1 MVQFGQLGVSGDIGR
16 GAGGGGRP
24 LMLSEGLEELSR
36 AQPPAA
42 SGQGRVSP
50 ACRDKDCFLAHMS
63 GCSIFS
69 NTKISGFR
77 C

>member
-1 MVQFGQLGVSGDIGR
+1 
-16 GAGGGGRP
+16 
-24 LMLSEGLEELSR
+24 MLSEGLKELSR